1 MAPLSYV
8 PLDHACAFSSA
19 AVREGIVAT
28 SGNTL
33 RILSVQGAD
42 GGGAGGDEETFN
54 SNKVELRY
62 TPRQM
67 TLLSTGGGNT
77 PANPEPRKL
86 VLAIVESDVNEYGL
100 DEKKSMGFDGT
111 GTGQKKKKKK
121 GADDDD
127 DAMDMDEGS
136 DDEDQ
141 EKKDENDD
149 EDDDEDEEEKEA
161 RKTPI
166 RGPYPSMPGTWGSC
180 VRLVDPANGC
190 ATLDCVELTNRNEAA
205 LCCTSVR
212 FHSRGGEALLAVGTV
227 TGMTMHPL
235 AQKESHVVLYRVV
248 NGCRL
253 QLLHRTKVD
262 DGPVL
267 ALAHFQ
273 GRLLVGIGKT
283 LRLYEMG
290 KRQLLRKCEL
300 RGLPTMVKTLQATGD
315 RYVHHFVLNY
325 MNIFQYMYSVS
336 CSENHHLTTEICLF
350 DFLISHMY
358 LSILDSILVLLQSI
372 CWRLDAFYSIC
383 TV

>member
-100 DEKKSMGFDGT
+100 EEKKSMGFDGT
-111 GTGQKKKKKK
+111 GTGQKEKKKK

-141 EKKDENDD
+141 EKKEDNDD
-149 EDDDEDEEEKEA
+149 EDDEEDEEEKEA

-235 AQKESHVVLYRVV
+235 SQKESHVVLYRVV

-300 RGLPTMVKTLQATGD
+300 RCLPKMVKSLQATGD
-315 RYVHHFVLNY
+315 RYVHSFALNY
-325 MNIFQYMYSVS
+325 MNIHIFQFM
-336 CSENHHLTTEICLF
+336 
-350 DFLISHMY
+350 
-358 LSILDSILVLLQSI
+358 
-372 CWRLDAFYSIC
+372 
-383 TV
+383 